1 MLIDLKK
8 YLRVPVTGIIQVG
21 AHKGGELEYIESM
34 TSNILLF
41 EPQKNVFDELKRK
54 IKSSTIA
61 ENFALGSDNQ
71 ENCMMYKEFSNDSQS
86 SSLLK
91 PALHLEQY
99 PRIKFTEMESVNI
112 KTLDSYLET
121 SKVQY
126 NILMIDVQGFE
137 LNVLRGAKN
146 TLKHIDYILC
156 EVNREELYENCAKVE
171 EIDDYLL
178 DFGFDRIVTNWAGWT
193 WGDAL
198 YENKRTIGL
207 RKPILT

>member
-8 YLRVPVTGIIQVG
+8 YLRVPVTGVIQVG
-21 AHKGGELEYIESM
+21 AHKGGELDYIESM
-34 TSNILLF
+34 TNNILLF
-41 EPQKNVFDELKRK
+41 EPQKNAFDELKTK

-71 ENCMMYKEFSNDSQS
+71 ENCTMYKEFSNDSQS

-91 PALHLEQY
+91 PALHLKQY
-99 PRIKFTEMESVNI
+99 PRIQFTETETVNI
-112 KTLDSYLET
+112 KTLDSYLEK
-121 SKVQY
+121 SNIPY

-146 TLKHIDYILC
+146 TLNHIDYILC

-171 EIDDYLL
+171 EIDEYLL

-207 RKPILT
+207 RKPILA